1 MKKALVKFAKN
12 VMSIA
17 FWIILWHLAS
27 HFINN
32 PLILVSP
39 LAAFMRLGELA
50 GEGVFWLSVWFSLG
64 RVVFGFLLSMVIGTA
79 LAGLCYKIPLFYT
92 LFLPLINVLK
102 SVPVVSF
109 TVLALFWVSRDNLS
123 VFIAFVTVLP
133 IVFFNA
139 YEGLKNIDP
148 KLLEMARVLR
158 APPIKTAINI
168 HLPHTLPHVF
178 AAAASGLGFAFKAG
192 VTAELIGF
200 VRGSIGLNLHMARN
214 FLMMEDAMA
223 WTITIVLLG
232 YIIEKLFSL
241 LLRRVGSWQSK

>member
-1 MKKALVKFAKN
+1 MKKLVVGFFKN
-12 VMSIA
+12 AVAIA
-17 FWIILWHLAS
+17 FWLIVWQVAS
-27 HFINN
+27 YVIGN
-32 PLILVSP
+32 PLILISP
-39 LAAFMRLGELA
+39 IATFLRLWELA
-50 GEGVFWLSVWFSLG
+50 GEGAFWLSVWFSLG
-64 RVVFGFLLSMVIGTA
+64 RVVFGFLLSMVVGA
-79 LAGLCYKIPLFYT
+79 GLAGLCYKVPLLHT
-92 LFLPLINVLK
+92 LFLPLINVMK

-139 YEGLKNIDP
+139 YEGIKNIDP

-158 APPIKTAINI
+158 ASPVKTAVNI
-168 HLPHTLPHVF
+168 HLPHTLPSIF

-200 VRGSIGLNLHMARN
+200 VRNSIGLNLHTARN

-223 WTITIVLLG
+223 WTVTIVLLG
-232 YIIEKLFSL
+232 YVIEKVFLL
-241 LLRRVGSWQSK
+241 LLRRVDIWQSK